1 MKKVVLDASAAMEI
15 ALNRLRSQE
24 LSSII
29 SNDCTTLVPDL
40 FFAEIA
46 NVCWKY
52 HRFYNFSVQR
62 TQQVAG
68 SASGL
73 ADQVISNKR
82 IWADA
87 LQLALAQNITVYD
100 ATYLHLAKLN
110 KCVLLTLDKK
120 LRKVALSLNV
130 ETLA

>member
-15 ALNRLRSQE
+15 ALGRLRSEE
-24 LSSII
+24 LLHIL
-29 SNDCTTLVPDL
+29 SNDCSTIVPDL

-52 HRFYNFSVQR
+52 HRFYNFTVDR
-62 TQQVAG
+62 TQQMAG

-73 ADQVISNKR
+73 ADEVISNKR

-87 LQLALAQNITVYD
+87 LQLALTQNITVYD

-110 KCVLLTLDKK
+110 KCMLLTLDKK
-120 LRKVALSLNV
+120 LQKAAQLVKV
-130 ETLA
+130 ETFA